1 MKQNKFLTT
10 QNILAHGTQKKCM
23 KRELQNIIFPQWDE
37 LGLLG
42 MMFRQCVSTKEQPDG
57 HIYDEK
63 AFQTVLRVISGK
75 VLMSNRPDCYCW
87 KLSKV
92 ANAKDLRQI
101 GIHSA
106 GGLMNLCEVI
116 GTVSDMDD
124 RRLLAEMFANLNR
137 DLLLV
142 TTPPEERTCIE
153 VTDEMYN
160 KYHITYC
167 VDEWMKPDEN
177 GDANVTELQIGDYLI
192 VTEKGNV
199 YRIGREEFLE
209 THHLF

>member
-1 MKQNKFLTT
+1 MKQHKLLTT
-10 QNILAHGTQKKCM
+10 QKILAHGTQQKCM
-23 KRELQNIIFPQWDE
+23 KRELQNIIFPRWDE

-63 AFQTVLRVISGK
+63 AFQTVLRIISGK

-87 KLSKV
+87 KLNKV
-92 ANAKDLRQI
+92 ATATSLRQI
-101 GIHSA
+101 GTNSA
-106 GGLMNLCEVI
+106 DALMNLCEVI
-116 GTVSDMDD
+116 GTVSDKDD
-124 RRLLAEMFANLNR
+124 KRLLAEMFANLNK

-153 VTDEMYN
+153 VTKEMYDSG
-160 KYHITYC
+160 ITYC
-167 VDEWMKPDEN
+167 VDEWMNPDEN

-192 VTEKGNV
+192 VTENGV

-209 THHLF
+209 THHLL